1 MTLLLNCAHK
11 ISHALRHK
19 IEAVIGKESGLDSS
33 AGFRDSPKEAEHNW
47 SSPWRHRH
55 WQQPYLGT
63 HSTMRTLMLANMILQ
78 SSSLS
83 VSGTYVV
90 NSVHVQ
96 DPESP
101 EPHSQSP

>member
-1 MTLLLNCAHK
+1 MDLLILES
-11 ISHALRHK
+11 IPERP
-19 IEAVIGKESGLDSS
+19 EATGICSKDTDTDTEQS
-33 AGFRDSPKEAEHNW
+33 FW
-47 SSPWRHRH
+47 
-55 WQQPYLGT
+55 GT
-63 HSTMRTLMLANMILQ
+63 HPTMRTLMLANMILQ